1 MMGNGAGFQHLALP
15 PDSLE
20 QAMTGIIIVIVVLL
34 ILAFLWR
41 LGGVVL
47 DW

>member
-1 MMGNGAGFQHLALP
+1 MECCMIAGLVLA
-15 PDSLE
+15 
-20 QAMTGIIIVIVVLL
+20 AVF
-34 ILAFLWR
+34 LAFLWR

>member
-1 MMGNGAGFQHLALP
+1 MIAGLVLA
-15 PDSLE
+15 
-20 QAMTGIIIVIVVLL
+20 AVF
-34 ILAFLWR
+34 LAFLWR